1 MARLNITRI
10 ILLAAV
16 VVLTGWV
23 GVEAVPGQD
32 PVTQDERIEI
42 PLETYMDVLESVQ
55 VEIGGQTMPF
65 IFDTAGGMT
74 LLTPTVADRLGLER
88 FGRVTGF
95 RMSGERVD
103 LERCS
108 ETTLGMGRLELSVEP
123 VVFDLMS
130 LLPEGWP
137 EVGGLISLH
146 TLKDRTVT
154 LDLGGSQ
161 IAFETEA
168 GLQERISGKTPVRAR
183 LGRQAGGSALDLF
196 LEVKATG
203 GNLWIEIDSGNAGPV
218 VLAPHALRQL
228 GIAEAAGSEPWQGEC
243 TLDFGGDCALV
254 VQATKKDVIYDGVLN
269 LDTLKKLVMTIDIP
283 GERVW
288 LARR

>member
-1 MARLNITRI
+1 MSV
-10 ILLAAV
+10 LLWAAV

-23 GVEAVPGQD
+23 TVEAGPGQERA
-32 PVTQDERIEI
+32 TQDSTVDI
-42 PLETYMDVLESVQ
+42 PLETYMGMLETVQ

-74 LLTPTVADRLGLER
+74 ILTPAVADRLGLER

-103 LERCS
+103 LERCQG
-108 ETTLGMGRLELSVEP
+108 TTVRMGLLQLSVEP

-137 EVGGLISLH
+137 EIGGLISLH
-146 TLKDRTVT
+146 TLKDRIVT
-154 LDLGGSQ
+154 LDLGGSR

-168 GLQERISGKTPVRAR
+168 GLPDRVLQMTPVRAR
-183 LGRQAGGSALDLF
+183 FGRQAGGAALDLF
-196 LEVKATG
+196 LEVKAPG
-203 GNLWIEIDSGNAGPV
+203 GNLWMEVDSGNTGPV
-218 VLAPHALRQL
+218 LLAPHALQQL
-228 GIAEAAGSEPWQGEC
+228 GITEADSSRSWQGQC

-254 VQATKKDVIYDGVLN
+254 VEAARKDLIYDGVLN
-269 LDTLKKLVMTIDIP
+269 LHTLKTLVMTIDFP